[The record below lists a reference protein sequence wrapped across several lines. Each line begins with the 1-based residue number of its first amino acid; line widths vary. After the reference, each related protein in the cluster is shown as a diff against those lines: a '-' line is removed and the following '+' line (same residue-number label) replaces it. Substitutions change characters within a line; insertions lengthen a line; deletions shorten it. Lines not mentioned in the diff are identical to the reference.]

1 MAEQRLS
8 INEYAQQSVIPRK
21 TLLYLQRKE
30 LIQEPLS
37 AENLAALHLLEK
49 VWGEAELLRP
59 QLGKM
64 SRPSRERF
72 IRTIALH
79 SKWERYAYSRY
90 FNQKRG
96 KSLTLKQ
103 VAEEIE
109 VTFGFSLNRAQI
121 KRIRQ
126 IRSRAQTARYRLQK
140 RDTASYIAQ
149 TKKEETTFLAR
160 TQEDGQELLGSQ
172 EGRVNTPGKRD
183 EERK

>member
-1 MAEQRLS
+1 MAEQRLL
-8 INEYAQQSVIPRK
+8 ITEYAQQSVIPRK

-37 AENLAALHLLEK
+37 AEDLAALRFLEK
-49 VWGEAELLRP
+49 IWGDAELLRP
-59 QLGKM
+59 QLVKM

-72 IRTIALH
+72 IRTIALR

-90 FNQKRG
+90 FNQKRE
-96 KSLTLKQ
+96 KSLPLKQ

-109 VTFGFSLNRAQI
+109 VTFGFTLNGSQF

-149 TKKEETTFLAR
+149 TKKEETTFLAL
-160 TQEDGQELLGSQ
+160 TQEDGQELLGRQ
-172 EGRVNTPGKRD
+172 GQYPWKKR
-183 EERK
+183 